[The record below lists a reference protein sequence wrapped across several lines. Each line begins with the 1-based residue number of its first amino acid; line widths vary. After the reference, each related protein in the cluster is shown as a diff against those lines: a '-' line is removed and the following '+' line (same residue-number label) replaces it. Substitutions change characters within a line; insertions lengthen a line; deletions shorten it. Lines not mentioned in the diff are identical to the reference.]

1 MRFAPSTSPEAG
13 EVYSR
18 ALADAPARSYEGAYE
33 GQIVRREAAKPA
45 RKPEEQMILH
55 DVRVHPSKDNLKRED
70 QLAWKFAML
79 AADKVPVEKD
89 VAEMI
94 VNRII
99 DNAAVAVAS
108 VNRHAPMSARDM
120 ALGHPRP
127 RGAAGATVFGVASS
141 KAFSPEYAAWANG
154 TAVRELDMHDTFLAA
169 DYSHPGDNIPPIL
182 AVAQTM
188 GKSGRDLVRGIA
200 TGYEIHIDLVRAISL
215 HKHRID
221 HIMHLCPAQAA
232 GIGTLLSLKPE
243 VIYQA
248 VQQAV
253 HVSVTTRQSRKGEI
267 SSWKAYAPAHAG
279 KLAVEAVDRVMRG
292 EGAPSPIYEG
302 EDSVIA
308 WVLDGPQAHY
318 QVPLPA
324 PGEPKRAILDSFTK
338 EHSAEYQ
345 SQALID
351 LAFRMR
357 EKIADL
363 EAVEKIVIHTS
374 HHTHAVIGTGAN
386 DPQKMDPKAQPRD
399 AGSLDHVHLRRRAA
413 GWALAP
419 RRQLRAEA
427 RRAGGHGSAVAQD
440 RDARRSRM
448 GAPLSVHRPERA
460 RVRRPGR
467 GAHCATAPTLVD
479 EMAVANA
486 HPLGAKPFTREDYI
500 RKFQHHDRRH
510 HHARARRTA
519 SWRWRRTCRG

>member
-1 MRFAPSTSPEAG
+1 MRM
-13 EVYSR
+13 
-18 ALADAPARSYEGAYE
+18 
-33 GQIVRREAAKPA
+33 K
-45 RKPEEQMILH
+45 LH

-70 QLAWKFAML
+70 QLAWKIAAV
-79 AADKVPVEKD
+79 AADKVAVEKD
-89 VAEMI
+89 VAEMV

-99 DNAAVAVAS
+99 DNAAVAIAAI
-108 VNRHAPMSARDM
+108 NRHAVVSARGM
-120 ALGHPRP
+120 ALGHVRM
-127 RGAAGATVFGVASS
+127 GAATVFGVPAS
-141 KAFSPEYAAWANG
+141 KRISPEYAAWANG

-188 GKSGRDLVRGIA
+188 GRSGRDLLRGIA

-232 GIGTLLSLKPE
+232 GIGTLLRLPME
-243 VIYQA
+243 TIYQA

-279 KLAVEAVDRVMRG
+279 KLAIEAVDRAMRG

-308 WVLDGPQAHY
+308 WVLDGPEADY
-318 QVPLPA
+318 KVPLPA
-324 PGEPKRAILDSFTK
+324 PGEAKRAILSSFTK

-357 EKIADL
+357 DKIADL
-363 EAVEKIVIHTS
+363 EQVEKIVIHTS

-386 DPQKMDPKAQPRD
+386 DPQKMDPKASRET
-399 AGSLDHVHLRRRAA
+399 LDHSIMYIFAV
-413 GWALAP
+413 ALQDGRWHHVESYTP
-419 RRQLRAEA
+419 K
-427 RRAGGHGSAVAQD
+427 RAGRADTVRLWHKIETREDAEWERRYLSTDPDEMAFGGRVEIFL
-440 RDARRSRM
+440 RD
-448 GAPLSVHRPERA
+448 GTTV
-460 RVRRPGR
+460 
-467 GAHCATAPTLVD
+467 VD

-486 HPLGAKPFTREDYI
+486 HPLGAKPFTRPDYI
-500 RKFQHHDRRH
+500 AKFRTLTDGVITPREA
-510 HHARARRTA
+510 ARFLEAA
-519 SWRWRRTCRG
+519 ENLAKLKPEELYLLNVALPAGELAVGKPGIF